1 MCISHVRPRYG
12 ITASVNC
19 ATEFFP
25 FVLLPLPSA
34 SLSHRSIVDMSTLNV
49 DQARSSFPSL
59 ASGFIFGDNAGGS
72 QVAQP
77 VIERFTDYLIN
88 TNAQL
93 GADYSVSAESTRRV
107 LVDAPEEARKLFNA
121 QSVKEV
127 VFGPSS
133 TANLENLARG
143 LEKGIK
149 PGDEFIVTGEHEG
162 EFFVAPPATRKSFLE
177 CSLSISSQRWSLE
190 VARLPHGR
198 LC

>member
-1 MCISHVRPRYG
+1 MCGRGVRHNSSRKWRDQ
-12 ITASVNC
+12 V
-19 ATEFFP
+19 
-25 FVLLPLPSA
+25 LPLRPSLYPHPA
-34 SLSHRSIVDMSTLNV
+34 SLSHRSIGIMSPLNV
-49 DQARSSFPSL
+49 DQARAAFPSL

-77 VIERFTDYLIN
+77 VIDRFTDYLIN

-107 LVDAPEEARKLFNA
+107 MSEAPEEARKLFNA
-121 QSVKEV
+121 TSAKEV

-162 EFFVAPPATRKSFLE
+162 KLDEAFLPA
-177 CSLSISSQRWSLE
+177 LS
-190 VARLPHGR
+190 PF
-198 LC
+198 